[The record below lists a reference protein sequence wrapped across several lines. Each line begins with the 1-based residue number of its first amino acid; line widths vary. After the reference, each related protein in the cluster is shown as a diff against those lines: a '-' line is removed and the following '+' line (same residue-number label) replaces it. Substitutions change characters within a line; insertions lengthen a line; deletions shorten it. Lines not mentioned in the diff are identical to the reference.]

1 MSNQTQEIKMPA
13 AVSTEML
20 NDWAQATFDVPTF
33 NELTPE
39 QIDLFEQ
46 ERRHQWQ
53 EYREQK
59 NTTPNN

>member
-1 MSNQTQEIKMPA
+1 MPA

-39 QIDLFEQ
+39 QIDVFEQ
-46 ERRHQWQ
+46 ERAQQWQ
-53 EYREQK
+53 AYREQK